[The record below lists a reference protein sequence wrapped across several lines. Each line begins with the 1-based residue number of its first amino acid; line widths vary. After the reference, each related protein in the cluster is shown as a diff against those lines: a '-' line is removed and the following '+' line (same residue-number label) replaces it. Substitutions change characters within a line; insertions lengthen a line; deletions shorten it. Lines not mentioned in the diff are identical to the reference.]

1 MEHRSNN
8 TSSHNSEE
16 NLNVGNT
23 FLVYW
28 CDEGLESIIDITQ
41 DLAQANQR
49 EREMLFDILKD
60 PDAAKINEPQKRI
73 SQLINGM
80 SLRAQFNTQRNYEL
94 YCLHTTEDIT
104 KDQLEGYFS
113 NEPQS
118 TVDLIRERGTHM
130 FGQGAGKR
138 KQVIV

>member
-1 MEHRSNN
+1 MEHRPND
-8 TSSHNSEE
+8 TSSDYPEE
-16 NLNVGNT
+16 VLNVGNT

-28 CDEGLESIIDITQ
+28 CDEGLESIIDITE
-41 DLAQANQR
+41 DLAQANLR

-73 SQLINGM
+73 SQLIHSM
-80 SLRAQFNTQRNYEL
+80 SLRAKFNTQRNYEL

-104 KDQLEGYFS
+104 KDQLEGYFN

-138 KQVIV
+138 KQVIL